1 MTIVLLYL
9 SFFLPSNYYLIIF
22 LSFSLYVY
30 FSLYLSLFVSLFPSL
45 FLCLFLSLSP
55 CTLFLS
61 LSLSL
66 PSGPLPH
73 TIDDFWRMIW
83 ETGCEMIIMV
93 TNPVEGGTVSHI
105 ACTCTH
111 VPPLSPPSL
120 SLSIYIYIESMCI
133 IIINLEID
141 FYVFFVS
148 LIVKV

>member
-1 MTIVLLYL
+1 MYCYIF

-22 LSFSLYVY
+22 LSFSLSVF
-30 FSLYLSLFVSLFPSL
+30 FSLYLSLFVSL

-55 CTLFLS
+55 CTLFFS

-105 ACTCTH
+105 TCTCTH
-111 VPPLSPPSL
+111 VPPSISL
-120 SLSIYIYIESMCI
+120 SLS
-133 IIINLEID
+133 LPL
-141 FYVFFVS
+141 S
-148 LIVKV
+148 LSLFLSLFLYNYTCTCTY